1 VVEDEEKAVTG
12 PRPAVGRASAAVL
25 REVVRFAPAPGAR
38 RPATRSGIATLL
50 ALSVLT
56 GMERIDLALYATFG
70 SFACVYGGRWPRR
83 RRWRTQAGMGAV
95 MVSSVVVGATTALS
109 PDRAL
114 LAVPVTACAAAW
126 AAVTSARRG
135 WTPPGPFFV
144 TFAVATCA
152 SVPTTA
158 TGVAVATAVAGATAV
173 LAVGLGMIEERF
185 FHAPAPAHPARPD
198 PSRPVG
204 VVRLALRTAG
214 AVLASGLLAQ
224 AGGIGH
230 PYWAMV
236 ASVALMSGATVHH
249 QLARGVQRA
258 VGTAIGILP
267 ALVLLVL
274 EIPLWAVPLVVAAM
288 QVLVELFVARNYALA
303 LVFITPLALV
313 VGDLAYPQ
321 PTATLL
327 GDRLVETIIGVMV
340 GSLAALLVQD
350 VRRDRRA
357 PA

>member
-1 VVEDEEKAVTG
+1 
-12 PRPAVGRASAAVL
+12 
-25 REVVRFAPAPGAR
+25 
-38 RPATRSGIATLL
+38 
-50 ALSVLT
+50 
-56 GMERIDLALYATFG
+56 
-70 SFACVYGGRWPRR
+70 
-83 RRWRTQAGMGAV
+83 MGAV
-95 MVSSVVVGATTALS
+95 MVCSVVVGATTALS

-114 LAVPVTACAAAW
+114 IAVPVTACAAAW
-126 AAVTSARRG
+126 AAVASARRG

-152 SVPTTA
+152 AVPTTA
-158 TGVAVATAVAGATAV
+158 SGVAVATAVACATAV
-173 LAVGLGMIEERF
+173 LAVALGVIEERF
-185 FHAPAPAHPARPD
+185 FHAPAPAHPEL
-198 PSRPVG
+198 SRPVG
-204 VVRLALRTAG
+204 VARLAVRTAG
-214 AVLASGLLAQ
+214 AVLASGVVAQ

-267 ALVLLVL
+267 ALALLVL
-274 EIPLWAVPLVVAAM
+274 ELELWAVPPAVAAM

-327 GDRLVETIIGVMV
+327 GDRLVETIIGVAV
-340 GSLAALLVQD
+340 GSLAALLLQD
-350 VRRDRRA
+350 VRRDR
-357 PA
+357 PASS